1 MSADER
7 AAALRRCSSSP
18 AGSRRSSTSLS
29 RIALNWVMPYE
40 VAIVVAYLCGMT
52 TAYLLNKYF
61 VFAASGRAVAS
72 EYLRFALVNLAAV
85 AQVWI
90 VSVGLARF
98 VFPAIGFAWH
108 AETVAHVIGVA
119 VPVFTSYLGPQAF
132 LVRRQDRRLS
142 GRARISAA
150 RCVAT

>member
-1 MSADER
+1 MTLTSER
-7 AAALRRCSSSP
+7 KRFLLFLLAGGVAALVNI
-18 AGSRRSSTSLS
+18 LS
-29 RIALNWVMPYE
+29 RIALNLVMPYE

-61 VFAASGRAVAS
+61 VFAASGRGAAS

-98 VFPAIGFAWH
+98 VFPAIGFSWH
-108 AETVAHVIGVA
+108 ADTVAHVIGVA
-119 VPVFTSYLGPQAF
+119 VPVFTSYLGHKHF
-132 LVRRQDRRLS
+132 S
-142 GRARISAA
+142 FAA
-150 RCVAT
+150 RA